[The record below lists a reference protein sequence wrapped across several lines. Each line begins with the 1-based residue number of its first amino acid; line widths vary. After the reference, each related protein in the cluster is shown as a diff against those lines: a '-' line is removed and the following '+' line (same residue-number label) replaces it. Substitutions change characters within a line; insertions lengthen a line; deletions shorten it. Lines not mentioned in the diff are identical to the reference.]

1 MLMMIWAQDEK
12 ALIGKNDTLPWYLP
26 NDLRF
31 FKEKT
36 LNHTIVMGR
45 TTFEGMQKRV
55 LPNRKTI
62 ILTHDKH
69 YNADNIEVCHSVE
82 EIIVRSKKE
91 DIYIVGGSMVYAQF
105 APFADVLFQ
114 TVIHETFNGDTYFP
128 SIDFSKFVL
137 VEEIQGQIDQ
147 KNKYAHT
154 FKKFERRQEK
164 DYH

>member
-1 MLMMIWAQDEK
+1 MLIMIWAQDEK
-12 ALIGKNDTLPWYLP
+12 ALIGKNDTLPWHLP

-62 ILTHDKH
+62 ILTHDKY
-69 YNADNIEVCHSVE
+69 YNADNIEICHSVE
-82 EIIVRSKKE
+82 EIIERSKKE
-91 DIYIVGGSMVYAQF
+91 DIYIVGGSIVYAQF

-114 TVIHETFNGDTYFP
+114 TVIHETFEGDTYFP
-128 SIDFSKFVL
+128 TIDFSNFVL
-137 VEEIQGQIDQ
+137 VEEKQGQIDE

-154 FKKFERRQEK
+154 FKKFERK
-164 DYH
+164 